1 MPRLQKRAVIEINA
15 KVPPDDAWQESE
27 NWWVETTK
35 YYGAKNPYVFKRPR
49 WVLVAD
55 FPDAAAAARFTG
67 MLSRAEKRVEVTGVR
82 MLA

>member
-1 MPRLQKRAVIEINA
+1 MPRLRKRAVVEIHA

-35 YYGAKNPYVFKRPR
+35 YYGAKNPYVFKGPS

-55 FPDAAAAARFTG
+55 FPDAEAAARFTG
-67 MLSRAEKRVEVTGVR
+67 MLSRAAKRVKVVGGRT
-82 MLA
+82 MA